1 MNTMAKVMI
10 IVILVCSDQCFG
22 DLCMRAV
29 RKMLSS
35 TGKPSGPQKALIMI
49 GKPTAQL
56 FTYRPAPSGVN
67 PALLYDMT
75 AKNNDSHSVRPTFP
89 LFTESNPG
97 NSAKNVTT
105 SMTSVVMSTTC
116 STPRISDSLLVPSS
130 FAASNRCMAFKWWLT
145 ARAMSEAKVMT
156 PKPPICTEKIST
168 TCPKIVQWSVV
179 FTTEMPQVERA
190 ETAVKNAVEN
200 EVFLPG
206 WVAIGRHSNEVETV
220 MSARK

>member
-1 MNTMAKVMI
+1 
-10 IVILVCSDQCFG
+10 
-22 DLCMRAV
+22 
-29 RKMLSS
+29 
-35 TGKPSGPQKALIMI
+35 
-49 GKPTAQL
+49 
-56 FTYRPAPSGVN
+56 
-67 PALLYDMT
+67 
-75 AKNNDSHSVRPTFP
+75 
-89 LFTESNPG
+89 
-97 NSAKNVTT
+97 
-105 SMTSVVMSTTC
+105 
-116 STPRISDSLLVPSS
+116 
-130 FAASNRCMAFKWWLT
+130 
-145 ARAMSEAKVMT
+145 MT